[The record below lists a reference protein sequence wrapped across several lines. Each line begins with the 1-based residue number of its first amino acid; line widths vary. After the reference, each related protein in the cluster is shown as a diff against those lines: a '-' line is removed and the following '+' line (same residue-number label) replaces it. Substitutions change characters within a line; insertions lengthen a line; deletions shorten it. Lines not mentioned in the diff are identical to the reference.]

1 MSASW
6 KMPVHCT
13 CRDPGSV
20 GDCLVRYRRRWFLAQ
35 HGHRTV
41 ENGLTGGFSLPV
53 VRRPRFRARHD
64 SILSSRQYSVKGA
77 GKGQKNSAAK
87 HHSRLSA
94 SMCFGSGKQVQN
106 CNTTDNQTNSNK
118 RPAIEPLP
126 VEYPRDGCDEHD
138 SNPGPYRI
146 SDPYRDGFEGER
158 KKVSVC
164 KNT

>member
-1 MSASW
+1 M
-6 KMPVHCT
+6 
-13 CRDPGSV
+13 
-20 GDCLVRYRRRWFLAQ
+20 
-35 HGHRTV
+35 TV
-41 ENGLTGGFSLPV
+41 YCHHV
-53 VRRPRFRARHD
+53 
-64 SILSSRQYSVKGA
+64 SILSRARRKE
-77 GKGQKNSAAK
+77 QKNAAAK

-106 CNTTDNQTNSNK
+106 CNTTDNQTNSHK